1 LSKRGFDLIWTKV
14 REAVGT
20 LRLAMLR
27 KKVLFLQPLLQ
38 LVLLFKIGAHLVGLV
53 EPGGSLFVKLHPVF
67 YTIIDFFKFCNFLD
81 EFILFRAFY
90 PLTNAHL
97 EDLFGHCD
105 FALKIDFDICEI
117 QTAIVT

>member
-1 LSKRGFDLIWTKV
+1 MCKRGFDLIWTKV

-53 EPGGSLFVKLHPVF
+53 ESGGSLFIKLDPVF
-67 YTIIDFFKFCNFLD
+67 YTILDFFKFCNLLD
-81 EFILFRAFY
+81 EFILFRAFD
-90 PLTNAHL
+90 PLTNACL
-97 EDLFGHCD
+97 KDLFGHCY
-105 FALKIDFDICEI
+105 FTLKIDFDICEI
-117 QTAIVT
+117 QTAIVA